1 VLSHFVH
8 IPWPGRGAWRVL
20 PTDLREAIGR
30 GLLACDVVGFHVESY
45 VSEFLAFCEALP
57 GTVVD
62 WQRRSVRSNGRETLA
77 RAYPISVDPDE
88 FDGLASSPAVLSAEE
103 TLLAERPERLIL
115 RVDRTDPSKNIVRGL
130 KAFDRL
136 LEERPEWRGRVRF
149 LVLLDPSRLEVPEY
163 SDYLAAIQR
172 TARAVG
178 ERWATPDG
186 TPAIELRIHDN
197 FPEAVAAYRQYDVL
211 LVNALADGM
220 NLIAKEAPLVNARDG
235 VLVLSET
242 VGAHDEL
249 GPFALSVNPFDIQG
263 QADALH
269 EALAMPAAERARRS
283 AALQAHVREH
293 DVRAWLAAQLADL
306 DVLAAAR

>member
-1 VLSHFVH
+1 
-8 IPWPGRGAWRVL
+8 
-20 PTDLREAIGR
+20 
-30 GLLACDVVGFHVESY
+30 
-45 VSEFLAFCEALP
+45 
-57 GTVVD
+57 
-62 WQRRSVRSNGRETLA
+62 
-77 RAYPISVDPDE
+77 
-88 FDGLASSPAVLSAEE
+88 
-103 TLLAERPERLIL
+103 
-115 RVDRTDPSKNIVRGL
+115 VRGL

-136 LEERPEWRGRVRF
+136 LEQRTEWRGRVRF

-178 ERWATPDG
+178 ERWASPDG
-186 TPAIELRIHDN
+186 TPAVDLRIHDN
-197 FPEAVAAYRQYDVL
+197 FPEAIAAYRQYDVL

-269 EALAMPAAERARRS
+269 AALTMPAAERARRS

-306 DVLAAAR
+306 DALAPVR

>member
-1 VLSHFVH
+1 
-8 IPWPGRGAWRVL
+8 
-20 PTDLREAIGR
+20 
-30 GLLACDVVGFHVESY
+30 
-45 VSEFLAFCEALP
+45 
-57 GTVVD
+57 
-62 WQRRSVRSNGRETLA
+62 VRAAGRETLV
-77 RAYPISVDPDE
+77 RAYPISVDAEE
-88 FDGLASSPAVLSAEE
+88 FDGLAQSPAVLAEE
-103 TLLAERPERLIL
+103 AALIAERPERLIL

-163 SDYLAAIQR
+163 ADYLAEVLR
-172 TARAVG
+172 TARAIG
-178 ERWATPDG
+178 ERWAAADG
-186 TPAIELRIHDN
+186 TPAIDLRIHDN

-249 GPFALSVNPFDIQG
+249 GPFAISVNPFDIQG
-263 QADALH
+263 QADAL
-269 EALAMPAAERARRS
+269 ALALEMGPEERAARS
-283 AALQAHVREH
+283 AALQDHVRRH
-293 DVRAWLAAQLADL
+293 DVRAWLSLQLADL
-306 DVLAAAR
+306 DVLAETR

>member
-1 VLSHFVH
+1 
-8 IPWPGRGAWRVL
+8 
-20 PTDLREAIGR
+20 
-30 GLLACDVVGFHVESY
+30 
-45 VSEFLAFCEALP
+45 
-57 GTVVD
+57 
-62 WQRRSVRSNGRETLA
+62 
-77 RAYPISVDPDE
+77 
-88 FDGLASSPAVLSAEE
+88 
-103 TLLAERPERLIL
+103 
-115 RVDRTDPSKNIVRGL
+115 
-130 KAFDRL
+130 
-136 LEERPEWRGRVRF
+136 
-149 LVLLDPSRLEVPEY
+149 
-163 SDYLAAIQR
+163 
-172 TARAVG
+172 VG

-283 AALQAHVREH
+283 AALQAHGREH